1 MTANEYLTN
10 CSPSSRNDHLIIS
23 LFCLLF
29 AFILIKPTHSQN
41 FDQYQRLLHTGPLPE
56 DFLLSSAEQYQLKLD
71 SLSKENRSIRK
82 VKEAFYQQNFYYI
95 NEIMLSGKVL
105 FNDSVTAY
113 INQVADQLLRDDPI
127 LREKIRLY
135 AVKSPFVNA
144 FAANNGIILV
154 NIGLISRL
162 ENEAQ
167 LAFILS
173 HEISHFTQKHPLDIF
188 LHDKI
193 PNKATA
199 QTTRNYSSSTI
210 LNNRNLHSREKERE
224 ADSLGLKRY
233 LASGYDLNAAVSV
246 FDILINNHQTFSS
259 TIFNPAFFESPVL
272 QFPDSFFISKAKRS
286 EKVQDG
292 GANSNTHLKPEIRKQ
307 FVKKLITSLSNE
319 GRKHFQISEDKFLH
333 IRNICQFETSY
344 YFLVEKEYEKAIYSA
359 WILLNQHPKNQFL
372 QKIVAHALY
381 GLAKYA
387 TAGKLWDVHKEFFPG
402 TEYQPLIQIIEHLES
417 RELAVLALL
426 YNWKISILNPK
437 DIEIQM
443 MIDDL
448 MKTLGKNYPT
458 EFLSSSKNIDP
469 KDSTQNTSF
478 VYQALVAQLADSI
491 FCERMRKNLDSVQR
505 QRERDVFRIQ
515 ANQQQKRQSQRKLA
529 STGFNLNL
537 NKVVYVDPSYQI
549 IDNRKDSP
557 LQFLESESRE
567 QQYIQLLD
575 EYSEKLGLQYDI
587 ITTHELKADDVK
599 RFRDLVLLNEWIQ
612 EKTNTDGLQM
622 ISINHAEIQLLTK
635 KYNTSHFIWTGGLSL
650 TRPRSGRRIAMLAG
664 ILFPPALLYSGWYIF
679 TPYQDTFIYTTV
691 YDIESGGYLILYP
704 KLIKMKDKFDV
715 LNSVTY
721 DLVLQI
727 KSPRK

>member
-1 MTANEYLTN
+1 MTANEYLKN
-10 CSPSSRNDHLIIS
+10 CSSPSRNDYLIIS
-23 LFCLLF
+23 VFCLLF
-29 AFILIKPTHSQN
+29 AFIFIKPTHSQN
-41 FDQYQRLLHTGPLPE
+41 FDQYQRLLHTGSLPE
-56 DFLLSSAEQYQLKLD
+56 DFLLSSTEKYQLKLD
-71 SLSKENRSIRK
+71 SLSNENRSVRK
-82 VKEAFYQQNFYYI
+82 VKEAFHQQNFYYI
-95 NEIMLSGKVL
+95 NELLLSGKVL
-105 FNDSVTAY
+105 FNDPVTTY
-113 INQVADQLLRDDPI
+113 INQVADQLLKDDPI
-127 LREKIRLY
+127 LRKKIRLY

-167 LAFILS
+167 LAFILC
-173 HEISHFTQKHPLDIF
+173 HEISHFTQKHPLDLF
-188 LHDKI
+188 LQNKI
-193 PNKATA
+193 PDKATA

-210 LNNRNLHSREKERE
+210 LNSRNLHSREKERE
-224 ADSLGLKRY
+224 ADSLGLKRF

-259 TIFNPAFFESPVL
+259 TIFNPAFFESSIL
-272 QFPDSFFISKAKRS
+272 QFPDSFFISKAGRS
-286 EKVQDG
+286 EKNQDG
-292 GANSNTHLKPEIRKQ
+292 GASNTTHLNPKIRKQ
-307 FVKKLITSLSNE
+307 FVKKLIATLSNK

-333 IRNICQFETSY
+333 IRKICQFESSY

-359 WILLNQHPKNQFL
+359 WYLLSQHPENQFL

-387 TAGKLWDVHKEFFPG
+387 TAGKLWDVHKEFLPG
-402 TEYQPLIQIIEHLES
+402 TEYQPLIKIIEQLEIQ
-417 RELAVLALL
+417 ELALLALL
-426 YNWKISILNPK
+426 YNWKISTLNPQ

-443 MIDDL
+443 IVDDL
-448 MKTLGKNYPT
+448 MRTLGKNYPT
-458 EFLSSSKNIDP
+458 EFVASIQKIDS
-469 KDSTQNTSF
+469 KDSTQKLSF
-478 VYQALVAQLADSI
+478 IYQAMDAQLTDSI
-491 FCERMRKNLDSVQR
+491 FCRRMRKNLDSVQR
-505 QRERDVFRIQ
+505 QREQDVFLIQ

-537 NKVVYVDPSYQI
+537 NKVVYVDPSFQR
-549 IDNRKDSP
+549 IDNRKESP

-567 QQYIQLLD
+567 KQYIQLLD
-575 EYSEKLGLQYDI
+575 KYSEKLELQYDI
-587 ITTHELKADDVK
+587 ITIHELKADDVK

-612 EKTNTDGLQM
+612 EKTNMDGLHM
-622 ISINHAEIQLLTK
+622 ISINHVEVQLLTK
-635 KYNTSHFIWTGGLSL
+635 KYGTSHFIWTGGLSL
-650 TRPRSGRRIAMLAG
+650 TRPRSGRKIALLAG

-691 YDIESGGYLILYP
+691 YDIESGRYLILYP

-727 KSPRK
+727 KSSRK